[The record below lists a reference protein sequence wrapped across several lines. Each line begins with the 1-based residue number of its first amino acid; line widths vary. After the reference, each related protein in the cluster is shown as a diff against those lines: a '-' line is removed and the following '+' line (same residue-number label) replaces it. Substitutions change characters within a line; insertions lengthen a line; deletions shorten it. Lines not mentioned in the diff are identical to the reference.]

1 MYIYNIVKNNDNN
14 SVVWTVNLRCVSER
28 ERESAEEQDTAD
40 WDLTNLRELG
50 LRNAE
55 KVTEI
60 PTIQRNF

>member
-1 MYIYNIVKNNDNN
+1 MN
-14 SVVWTVNLRCVSER
+14 SESKVREW

-55 KVTEI
+55 KDIEI
-60 PTIQRNF
+60 QTKLRNF